1 MVLCLLKKHL
11 NLIKISYKGIMKKVI
26 KGHFLEVDIQ
36 YPEELLELL
45 NYLSFLSERI
55 KIEKV
60 EKLVADLHDKNEY
73 VIHIRSLKQTLN
85 HGLVLK
91 KVHGVIKFNQKAW
104 LKPYVDIN
112 TELRKRTKNDF
123 EKYFLKLVNNL
134 VFSKTM
140 GNIRKLRY

>member
-26 KGHFLEVDIQ
+26 KGHFLEVYIQ

-60 EKLVADLHDKNEY
+60 EKLVTDLHDKNEY

>member
-1 MVLCLLKKHL
+1 MVLCFLKKHL

-60 EKLVADLHDKNEY
+60 EKLVTDLHDKNEY
-73 VIHIRSLKQTLN
+73 VIHIISLKQTLN